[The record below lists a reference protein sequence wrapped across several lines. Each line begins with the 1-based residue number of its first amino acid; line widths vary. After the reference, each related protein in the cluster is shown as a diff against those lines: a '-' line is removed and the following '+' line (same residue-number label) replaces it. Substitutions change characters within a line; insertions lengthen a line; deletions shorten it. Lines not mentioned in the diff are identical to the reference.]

1 MEAVLSILVP
11 LVLAVSAVRAMVT
24 PVKIAAHALAGFA
37 CLWLL
42 NTTAFFTGIYL
53 PMNAVTVLIAGFL
66 GLPGIG
72 VIAFLSN
79 FGKF

>member
-24 PVKIAAHALAGFA
+24 PVRIAARALAGFA

-53 PMNAVTVLIAGFL
+53 PMNAMTVLIAGFL

-72 VIAFLSN
+72 VIAFLA
-79 FGKF
+79 GM